1 MKAINSINSVS
12 ELSIFFEKVFDLL
25 NEEIFG
31 GELPKP
37 IITLAPTKQ
46 AYGHYTPYEAWNV
59 HDEPKREINI
69 STYDINR
76 PIEKVITTEVHE
88 MCHLYND
95 LILGVKDCSNNGRYH
110 NAKFKRTAEEHWLIV
125 EKSENY
131 GWCITKPSEKLLN
144 WINAHPELKDI
155 EMYKKNYEKPE
166 KKVKKKPNR
175 FQFKYKCP
183 NCGSECKATAKIT
196 VFCTRCNHQMY

>member
-1 MKAINSINSVS
+1 MQATNTIDRVS
-12 ELSIFFEKVFDLL
+12 ELNEILEKLFNLLNQAVFD
-25 NEEIFG
+25 
-31 GELPKP
+31 GELPKA
-37 IITLAPTKQ
+37 IITLSPTKR
-46 AYGHYTPYEAWNV
+46 AYGHYTAYDAWDV
-59 HDEPKREINI
+59 HNKPKREINI
-69 STYDINR
+69 STYEINR
-76 PIEKVITTEVHE
+76 PIEKVIATLVHE
-88 MCHLYND
+88 MCHMYND
-95 LILGVKDCSNNGRYH
+95 LILGVKDFSNHGRYH
-110 NAKFKRTAEEHWLIV
+110 NKHFKKAAESHWLIV

-166 KKVKKKPNR
+166 KKEKKKLNR